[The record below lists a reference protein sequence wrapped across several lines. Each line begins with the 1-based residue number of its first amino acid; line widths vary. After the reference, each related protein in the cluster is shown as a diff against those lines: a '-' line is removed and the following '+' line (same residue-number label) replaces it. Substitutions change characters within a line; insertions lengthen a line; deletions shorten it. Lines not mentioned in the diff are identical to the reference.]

1 MTVSAKTH
9 LASAVA
15 LVTVIFAAGTAWAQ
29 SKSDRAVD
37 QYTCKE
43 IMRESGSSRE
53 VSIAFI
59 HGYLLGKTGATKF
72 NIDDLLKQT
81 DAFVDR
87 CLDSPTEKAIDAMM
101 KVKK

>member
-1 MTVSAKTH
+1 MKVTSKT
-9 LASAVA
+9 LFASTVA
-15 LVTVIFAAGTAWAQ
+15 LTFMASFGSAWAQ
-29 SKSDRAVD
+29 SKSDRSVD
-37 QYTCKE
+37 QYTCKD
-43 IMRESGSSRE
+43 IMRQSGSSRE

-59 HGYLLGKTGATKF
+59 HGYLLGRADAAKF

-87 CLDSPTEKAIDAMM
+87 CLDNPTEKALDAMM